1 MALVDKYGGKSTRV
15 GFIAVYVGNSPFVGR
30 QQPFRRSATGLKR
43 GLDGVLQSMVTY
55 Y

>member
-30 QQPFRRSATGLKR
+30 QQPFRRSATALSSVGNRPKKR
-43 GLDGVLQSMVTY
+43 A
-55 Y
+55 